1 MCIVNCLCSS
11 LKFPP
16 DSFAHFFRG
25 VYEALHLPSANFFF
39 YLLASF
45 GIWGPGN
52 LHYAMSNLIFLIE
65 ITTQLIRDRSNK
77 IVIEERSVEKSRRS
91 KASPFS
97 KATGAINFSGGN
109 AMAGEELLL
118 WQPRSSR
125 TSVDGSL
132 HRRHS

>member
-1 MCIVNCLCSS
+1 
-11 LKFPP
+11 
-16 DSFAHFFRG
+16 
-25 VYEALHLPSANFFF
+25 
-39 YLLASF
+39 
-45 GIWGPGN
+45 
-52 LHYAMSNLIFLIE
+52 MSNLIFLIE